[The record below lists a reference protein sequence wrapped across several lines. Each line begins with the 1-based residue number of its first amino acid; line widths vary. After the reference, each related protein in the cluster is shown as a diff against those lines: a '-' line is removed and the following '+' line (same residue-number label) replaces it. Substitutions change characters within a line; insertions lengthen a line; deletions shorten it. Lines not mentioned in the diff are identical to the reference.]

1 MMVQFDVKRVSN
13 GAESFMVSFD
23 FTKTPITQ
31 VADYIIIAAAKNKTS
46 DIHFDP
52 RDEGM
57 MVRFRI
63 DGDCQDYTFIPKAYE
78 KNLTTRLKLLANMN
92 ITETRLPQ
100 DGAIKGDFGG
110 QYLDMRVA
118 CLPTNQGEK
127 IVIRIL
133 DYTRSL
139 QGIDSLGFHPKNLE
153 KIKRMMGV
161 PNGIILVTGATGSG
175 KSTTT
180 YSMLSGLNK
189 PEVNVITVEDPVE
202 MNIEGINQVQVNAE
216 IGMTFAAA
224 LRSILR
230 EDPNVILIGEIRDS
244 ETAQIAVR
252 ASITGHLVMST
263 LHTNNA
269 LATVE
274 RLLDMDVERYLLSTA
289 LTGIISQRLAKQLC
303 PDCRYQ
309 RETTPYEKKVF
320 KSFLHQDVSMVW
332 DANPKGCENCR
343 KGYRGRIAVH
353 EVLELDEHVRNALN
367 DTKMS
372 KEDFSKMIYNGKTI
386 TMLQDALTKV
396 LEGQTS
402 FEEVYRTIEIENEDE
417 DNYAEEVSE
426 IVEQE
431 EEKEE
436 TNLPTGDDLLEV
448 EGAKEEVT
456 PLAQAVS
463 IPDLNTKPAVQP
475 DQITEKQQAP
485 VTTAVPKTNEAP
497 VNQTPTVPTV
507 PTTPVVQ
514 PQSTE
519 QQNAPTLPSLDVKTE
534 VPATPVEQLTEQKTV
549 EPTQQNI
556 TKTPETEKTKVPTAT
571 IGPDGKLVVPPV
583 AEDKKKNEQPI
594 TQKQTQAPET
604 QPTKTIVE
612 AKPKESPIVTEEP
625 QIIPPLAPTIEIEAE
640 KTKNP
645 IGYKIVM
652 PSEGTTESKE
662 LKKDVK
668 KTTSNENQPLAP
680 LMPIQ
685 EEYRISAEGLDDDA
699 PIMEDN
705 QPSLIQDIVTAPI
718 PTTQVQQIESPIY
731 ATTSDKDEFEAPSF
745 ATNSNPTAI
754 ANQLTAPII
763 INEHPVEAP
772 IPRVQAISLIPGV
785 SEETQEMTTGAEVL
799 NDPGIRIA
807 EDDMPVVPTLEIP
820 PQQLVIPTAL
830 K

>member
-13 GAESFMVSFD
+13 GTESFMVSFD
-23 FTKTPITQ
+23 FAKTPITQ
-31 VADYIIIAAAKNKTS
+31 VADHIIIAAANNKTS

-118 CLPTNQGEK
+118 CLPTSQGEK

-289 LTGIISQRLAKQLC
+289 LTGIVSQRLAKQLC
-303 PDCRYQ
+303 QDCKVQ
-309 RETTPYEKKVF
+309 RETTPYEKKIY
-320 KSFLHQDVSMVW
+320 KKFLHKDVATIW
-332 DANPKGCENCR
+332 TANPKGCDNCR

-353 EVLELDEHVRNALN
+353 EVLELDERIRNALN
-367 DTKMS
+367 DEKLS
-372 KEDFSKMIYNGKTI
+372 KEDFAKMIYTGKTI
-386 TMLQDALTKV
+386 SMLQDALIKA

-417 DNYAEEVSE
+417 DNYAQE
-426 IVEQE
+426 ISNISDKNE
-431 EEKEE
+431 EENQSP
-436 TNLPTGDDLLEV
+436 NLPTGDDLLEDEISDNSQSSPIPTLTIPELV
-448 EGAKEEVT
+448 LENPFSEQTTNENEIINATVQTTQPIQTIEQNNLQVTELMDQSQNLNQIPAQSQIVTIEQIQNTSETT
-456 PLAQAVS
+456 PL
-463 IPDLNTKPAVQP
+463 P
-475 DQITEKQQAP
+475 
-485 VTTAVPKTNEAP
+485 
-497 VNQTPTVPTV
+497 PTI
-507 PTTPVVQ
+507 
-514 PQSTE
+514 
-519 QQNAPTLPSLDVKTE
+519 DVKS
-534 VPATPVEQLTEQKTV
+534 Q
-549 EPTQQNI
+549 EPNST
-556 TKTPETEKTKVPTAT
+556 
-571 IGPDGKLVVPPV
+571 
-583 AEDKKKNEQPI
+583 
-594 TQKQTQAPET
+594 
-604 QPTKTIVE
+604 
-612 AKPKESPIVTEEP
+612 
-625 QIIPPLAPTIEIEAE
+625 
-640 KTKNP
+640 
-645 IGYKIVM
+645 GYKIVM
-652 PSEGTTESKE
+652 PGDTNNQQQNNILQEITSPAFNQSLTTEN
-662 LKKDVK
+662 LL
-668 KTTSNENQPLAP
+668 TP
-680 LMPIQ
+680 PIQ
-685 EEYRISAEGLDDDA
+685 EEYKITAEGLVEDA
-699 PIMEDN
+699 PLEQTIIPNVQE
-705 QPSLIQDIVTAPI
+705 IVTTNI
-718 PTTQVQQIESPIY
+718 TPTVQQMESPIY
-731 ATTSDKDEFEAPSF
+731 AQPKTEDSGMPSF
-745 ATNSNPTAI
+745 DVKTNPTELANQLMQNVAQSSQATTQQSQI
-754 ANQLTAPII
+754 ANQAFTPIV
-763 INEHPVEAP
+763 INENPVSAP
-772 IPRVQAISLIPGV
+772 IPNIQAVSMIPSIPQTSQQGITG
-785 SEETQEMTTGAEVL
+785 SEILSE
-799 NDPGIRIA
+799 PGIRIA
-807 EDDMPVVPTLEIP
+807 ENQPISTPTQENNLQNNNPFIP
-820 PQQLVIPTAL
+820 NIIQ
-830 K
+830 